1 MVNPFDGTA
10 FDKAF
15 APMGE
20 MLAWRQD
27 KAPHKRGSFRAV
39 VLHGESQSES
49 AGASRGAVA
58 ADPWTVHVPQGVALA
73 AEIATGDTL
82 SRLGLAAEE
91 LTVQQITRDETGWV
105 LRCTAKMR
113 SPKS

>member
-1 MVNPFDGTA
+1 
-10 FDKAF
+10 
-15 APMGE
+15 MGE
-20 MLAWRQD
+20 MLSWRQD

-49 AGASRGAVA
+49 AGPSRGTVA
-58 ADPWTVHVPQGVALA
+58 ADLWTVHVPQNVALA
-73 AEIATGDTL
+73 AEIATGDTIA
-82 SRLGLAAEE
+82 RLGIAAEE
-91 LTVQQITRDETGWV
+91 LTVQQVSPDETGWV